1 MRRQF
6 EVFGKESFERLARLS
21 NGHLYNLRQSQTYQR
36 RRSTFTKTRPTQV
49 AIGERRKPDPNG
61 RPGFLRVDT
70 VHQGDRDSAKGLY
83 HINIVDQVMAS
94 CCSEAFWTVNLR
106 ARTGNS
112 FSLWRSLLSLDC

>member
-49 AIGERRKPDPNG
+49 AIGERPSPIPTAAR
-61 RPGFLRVDT
+61 
-70 VHQGDRDSAKGLY
+70 
-83 HINIVDQVMAS
+83 AS
-94 CCSEAFWTVNLR
+94 CVWTPSTR
-106 ARTGNS
+106 ATATAPRASTTS
-112 FSLWRSLLSLDC
+112 TSWT